1 MYLGSNKQDQYDN
14 YDYNYGNETWQLG
27 ANSGMGATA
36 ANPFYPDYN
45 ATVVKKPVTTQS
57 KMINLTMP
65 KFKFGD
71 AFNNALNLYS
81 QVNNAAYQNK
91 LRKLRLEAMRAQNA
105 AYMQNSVPQVFQGFN
120 NPIGIENAAGG
131 LDASNTDYK
140 DYQTQSQTNYI
151 PYLLAGGAL
160 LAVLLLTQKRGK

>member
-14 YDYNYGNETWQLG
+14 YDFNYSDETWQLG
-27 ANSGMGATA
+27 ANSGMGATPS
-36 ANPFYPDYN
+36 NPFYPDYN

-57 KMINLTMP
+57 KLINLTTP

-71 AFNNALNLYS
+71 VFNNALNMYS

-91 LRKLRLEAMRAQNA
+91 LRKLQLEAIKAQNA
-105 AYMQNSVPQVFQGFN
+105 SYLQNSTPQVFQGFN
-120 NPIGIENAAGG
+120 NPIGIENAAGS
-131 LDASNTDYK
+131 LDRSNTDYPE
-140 DYQTQSQTNYI
+140 QQTNYM

-160 LAVLLLTQKRGK
+160 LAVLLLTQKRGR